1 MSKHLAHPN
10 IVSLLGA
17 TIDPLELISDWMP
30 GGDLPGYIAKHPD
43 TNRLFLVRFPFHR
56 TARRTNPLVSYLMSP
71 KASTTSI
78 RVVLFM
84 EISTECAHFLSL
96 VSPLC

>member
-17 TIDPLELISDWMP
+17 TIDPLELVSEWMS
-30 GGDLPGYIAKHPD
+30 GGDLPGYIAKDPD
-43 TNRLFLVRFPFHR
+43 TNRLSLVRFLFHR
-56 TARRTNPLVSYLMSP
+56 TEPHTNLLVSYLMSP

-78 RVVLFM
+78 RVMLFM
-84 EISTECAHFLSL
+84 EISTECALFLSF

>member
-17 TIDPLELISDWMP
+17 TIDPLELVSDWMP
-30 GGDLPGYIAKHPD
+30 GGDLPAYIAKYPD
-43 TNRLFLVRFPFHR
+43 TNRLSLVRFFPTELR
-56 TARRTNPLVSYLMSP
+56 DALTPVLSYLTLP

-78 RVVLFM
+78 RAMWSM
-84 EISTECAHFLSL
+84 EISRE
-96 VSPLC
+96 